1 MFLIMIKSS
10 FIVTFSL
17 VIFVLVLG
25 CKTAKQLPYFK
36 DLSDTAELVKIHTA
50 PYQPLKLQTDDEVQI
65 TISNSSPEASQFFNM
80 TSASPL
86 TTVAGA
92 SLPGGNTG
100 ATGMMGAMGSG
111 NISSTTQNIMN
122 LYRVSSEGFVTLP
135 ILKEVEASG
144 LTTDE
149 LKVEIL
155 NKLKPYLKDPVVIVR
170 LTNFKVTVIGE
181 VLRPV
186 VVPVNGQS
194 INVLEAIGAAGD
206 MTAFGIR
213 KNVRVIR
220 RMPDGNTEVAILDF
234 NKSKTLQS
242 PFYQLKQND
251 IVYITPNK
259 NKSISASQTGIWISI
274 ISTIATLTAIFLT
287 RPIH

>member
-1 MFLIMIKSS
+1 MLKSHYLFAS
-10 FIVTFSL
+10 IFSCSIFILS
-17 VIFVLVLG
+17 

-36 DLSDTAELVKIHTA
+36 DLSDTTAVIKIHTA
-50 PYQPLKLQTDDEVQI
+50 PYVPLKLEADDEVQV

-80 TSASPL
+80 TSATPL

-92 SLPGGNTG
+92 GLPGGPGNANG
-100 ATGMMGAMGSG
+100 SGGSSASIGSG
-111 NISSTTQNIMN
+111 NGLGTTQNFMN
-122 LYRVSSEGFVTLP
+122 LYRVSSAGVITLP
-135 ILKEVEASG
+135 TLKDIKAEG

-149 LKVEIL
+149 LKAEIL
-155 NKLKPYLKDPVVIVR
+155 GKLQPYLKDPVVIIR
-170 LTNFKVTVIGE
+170 LTNFRVTVIGE
-181 VLRPV
+181 VGRPV
-186 VVPVNGQS
+186 VVPVNGQT

-220 RMPDGNTEVAILDF
+220 RLPDGNTEVAILDF
-234 NKSKTLQS
+234 NKSSTLQS
-242 PFYQLKQND
+242 PFYQLRQND
-251 IVYITPNK
+251 VVYVTPNK

-274 ISTIATLTAIFLT
+274 ISTIATLTAIFIT

>member
-1 MFLIMIKSS
+1 MV
-10 FIVTFSL
+10 VTIALS
-17 VIFVLVLG
+17 

-36 DLSDTAELVKIHTA
+36 DLSDTASFTIIHTA
-50 PYQPLKLQTDDEVQI
+50 QYVPLKLQPDDEVQI

-80 TSASPL
+80 TSATPL

-92 SLPGGNTG
+92 GLPGGNSG
-100 ATGMMGAMGSG
+100 AAAATNSMGTN
-111 NISSTTQNIMN
+111 NISSTSQNIMN
-122 LYRVSSEGFVTLP
+122 LYRVSSNGLITLP
-135 ILKEVEASG
+135 TLKDIKAGG

-149 LKVEIL
+149 LKAVIL
-155 NKLKPYLKDPVVIVR
+155 ERLQPYLKDPVVIVR

-181 VLRPV
+181 VGRPV
-186 VVPVNGQS
+186 VVPVNGQT

-220 RMPDGNTEVAILDF
+220 KLPDGNTEVALLDF
-234 NKSKTLQS
+234 NKSQTLQS
-242 PFYQLKQND
+242 PFFQLKQND
-251 IVYITPNK
+251 VVYITPNK

-274 ISTIATLTAIFLT
+274 VSTIATLAAIFLT
-287 RPIH
+287 RPVH